1 MKALS
6 LCGIMMAVSV
16 GCTSA
21 PAEQAQGAEG
31 FALIQHDATTLE
43 ATYRSGGASVHVLVD
58 EIEANV
64 VDMTYDFGD
73 SVIAF
78 HIDHNRGVGNF
89 IPSGS
94 PLDAAEAQLL
104 APLVEELSK
113 VMPDEERTR
122 VEDTVARQ
130 TSFLQIVPVGEVL
143 TPYEYVSERGWTHIS
158 CGCGT
163 QYIGSGYYRQAGM
176 GCGCNGGSGNGCKGR
191 CGQGCGI
198 TSTPKCVGSTAYT
211 QDCAKHDYGLGTF
224 AAASDD
230 YSFAGNNCSCGGV
243 GTCE

>member
-6 LCGIMMAVSV
+6 LCGMMMAISM
-16 GCTSA
+16 GCSNA
-21 PAEQAQGAEG
+21 PAEQAQVAEG
-31 FALIQHDATTLE
+31 FALIQHDGSTIE
-43 ATYRSGGASVHVLVD
+43 ATYRSGGAAVRVSVD
-58 EIEANV
+58 ETQANV
-64 VDMTYDFGD
+64 VDVTYDFGD
-73 SVIAF
+73 SVVAF

-94 PLDAAEAQLL
+94 PLDAAQAQLL
-104 APLVEELSK
+104 APLVEEISK
-113 VMPDEERTR
+113 VVPDEERSR
-122 VEDTVARQ
+122 VEDALMRQ
-130 TSFLQIVPVGEVL
+130 TSFMQIVPVGEVL
-143 TPYEYVSERGWTHIS
+143 TPYEYVSERGWTHLS
-158 CGCGT
+158 CSCGT

-176 GCGCNGGSGNGCKGR
+176 GCGCNGGDNGCKGR

-243 GTCE
+243 GTCY